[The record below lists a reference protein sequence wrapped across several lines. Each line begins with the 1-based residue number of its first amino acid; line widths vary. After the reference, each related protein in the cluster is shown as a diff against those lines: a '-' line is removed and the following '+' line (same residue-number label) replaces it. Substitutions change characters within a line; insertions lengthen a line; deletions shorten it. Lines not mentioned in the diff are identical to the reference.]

1 VGAWHAFG
9 LRARAQIEHTF
20 MYGWVVSTHGLTIP
34 EEVAMAIRTERATM
48 TQSSALNVEILS

>member
-1 VGAWHAFG
+1 VGACHAFG
-9 LRARAQIEHTF
+9 LRARVHKEHTF

-48 TQSSALNVEILS
+48 MQSSAKFELT